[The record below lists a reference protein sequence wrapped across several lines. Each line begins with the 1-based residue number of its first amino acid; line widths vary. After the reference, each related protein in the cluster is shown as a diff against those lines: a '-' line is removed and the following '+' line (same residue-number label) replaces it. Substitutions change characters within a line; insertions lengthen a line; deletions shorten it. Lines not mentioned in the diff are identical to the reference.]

1 MQLTPK
7 SRRKL
12 NESNSPANINGIYNS
27 KCNHTTEE
35 IRTKITVSS
44 CAEKSTYYLTSSEWY
59 KKIVF

>member
-7 SRRKL
+7 SRRKF

-35 IRTKITVSS
+35 ITVSC